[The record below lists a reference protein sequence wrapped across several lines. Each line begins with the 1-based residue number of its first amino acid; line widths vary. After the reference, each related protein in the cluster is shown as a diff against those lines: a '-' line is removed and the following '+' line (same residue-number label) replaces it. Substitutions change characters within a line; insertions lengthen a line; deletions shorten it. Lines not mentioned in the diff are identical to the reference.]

1 MLYSNPEP
9 CAGEETT
16 MVAVFAEQVGVTV
29 TPAVGAAGGVAAVTF
44 TAVAGEIQVL
54 SAVLLTV
61 ILCDPG
67 ATPVNVDDAW

>member
-1 MLYSNPEP
+1 MLYWKPLP
-9 CAGEETT
+9 CAGLLTR
-16 MVAVFAEQVGVTV
+16 MVAVLTAQVGATV
-29 TPAVGAAGGVAAVTF
+29 TEAVGAAGGVAAVTF

-67 ATPVNVDDAW
+67 ATPVKVADAW